1 MRKIQNIHPEKGIF
15 SSNERAQL
23 CPWSLKDHWSLVIYL
38 NDNTLP

>member
-23 CPWSLKDHWSLVIYL
+23 CPWSLKERCHLL
-38 NDNTLP
+38 ER